1 MEQATISQEE
11 LEEFRAY
18 KAKKEQEAN
27 RKALREEYNDLVDTE
42 IEEAYNVLS
51 SLSYEMAKAKQ
62 RVFDSFRTVIE
73 MNTEQMGLGK
83 GKEGEQY
90 THTFTN
96 SDSTL
101 RVRLGN
107 YTLDTYR
114 DTVEEGIK
122 MVTTY
127 IESLAKDDTSSALVS
142 AVLRLLSRNKM
153 GQIQASRVLQLRK
166 LAEESENETFL
177 EGVRLIEESY
187 HPQVSKSFV
196 RMDEKDPDTG
206 EWRAIP
212 LNISGV

>member
-73 MNTEQMGLGK
+73 MKTEQMGLGK
-83 GKEGEQY
+83 GKEGKQY

>member
-1 MEQATISQEE
+1 MEQTTISQEE

-42 IEEAYNVLS
+42 IKEAYTVLS

-62 RVFDSFRTVIE
+62 QVFDSFRTVIE
-73 MNTEQMGLGK
+73 MKTEQMGLGN

-96 SDSTL
+96 SNSTL

-196 RMDEKDPDTG
+196 RMDQKDPDTG

>member
-1 MEQATISQEE
+1 
-11 LEEFRAY
+11 
-18 KAKKEQEAN
+18 
-27 RKALREEYNDLVDTE
+27 
-42 IEEAYNVLS
+42 
-51 SLSYEMAKAKQ
+51 
-62 RVFDSFRTVIE
+62 
-73 MNTEQMGLGK
+73 
-83 GKEGEQY
+83 
-90 THTFTN
+90 
-96 SDSTL
+96 
-101 RVRLGN
+101 
-107 YTLDTYR
+107 
-114 DTVEEGIK
+114 

-177 EGVRLIEESY
+177 EGVRLIEECY